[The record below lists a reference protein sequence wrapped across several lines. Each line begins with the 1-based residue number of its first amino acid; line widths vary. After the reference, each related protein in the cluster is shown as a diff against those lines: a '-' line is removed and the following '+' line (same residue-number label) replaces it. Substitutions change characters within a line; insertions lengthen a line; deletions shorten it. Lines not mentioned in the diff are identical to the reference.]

1 MEGAPGAAPP
11 QPPLMEDGGR
21 SYPGGPAKPLPPPRS
36 RLVTHS
42 LICAPAPS
50 GVPGGPLCLRRT
62 RVYRSLDGSPEGR
75 AQDRLGQPCVS
86 TGRRDE
92 SAASPGWTRV
102 SLQGGRAPRGSK
114 GKEDQRRSR
123 PRGLAEGPALSLSSV
138 PVPSSTAWAA
148 VELSPATTS
157 LRSIAFSPPHV
168 GSLFF
173 ILFFLAPWDIKLAS
187 CFFGLPL
194 PPFG

>member
-1 MEGAPGAAPP
+1 MEGGPP
-11 QPPLMEDGGR
+11 QGGQPSHCLR
-21 SYPGGPAKPLPPPRS
+21 PCRNWSPIPSSVHQPHQERPGS
-36 RLVTHS
+36 
-42 LICAPAPS
+42 
-50 GVPGGPLCLRRT
+50 PLCLPRT
-62 RVYRSLDGSPEGR
+62 CVYRSSDGSPEGR

-92 SAASPGWTRV
+92 SLPQVDTRSP
-102 SLQGGRAPRGSK
+102 SK
-114 GKEDQRRSR
+114 GEEHREARKEKKDQRRSR
-123 PRGLAEGPALSLSSV
+123 PRGLAEGPALSLASV

-157 LRSIAFSPPHV
+157 LRSIAFSPRHV

>member
-1 MEGAPGAAPP
+1 MEGVPP
-11 QPPLMEDGGR
+11 QGGQL
-21 SYPGGPAKPLPPPRS
+21 SHCLCPRS
-36 RLVTHS
+36 QLVTHS
-42 LICAPAPS
+42 LIC
-50 GVPGGPLCLRRT
+50 GGPLCLLRT
-62 RVYRSLDGSPEGR
+62 RVYRPSDGSPEGR
-75 AQDRLGQPCVS
+75 AQDSLGQPCVS

-92 SAASPGWTRV
+92 SAASPGWTR
-102 SLQGGRAPRGSK
+102 SPSK
-114 GKEDQRRSR
+114 GEEHREARKEKKGKSETRSQ
-123 PRGLAEGPALSLSSV
+123 PRGLAEGPALSLASV